1 MVRLS
6 EFLAE
11 QGKGTYKNCKKKSV
25 LKWCLFEK
33 VQFCFTTVE
42 AS

>member
-11 QGKGTYKNCKKKSV
+11 QGKGTYKNCKKKKKSV

-33 VQFCFTTVE
+33 V
-42 AS
+42 